1 MQDPAVTMA
10 IRRFG
15 KRLESD
21 EALGKRVKR
30 LSRMLLVKT

>member
-1 MQDPAVTMA
+1 MQYLTVTMA

-21 EALGKRVKR
+21 KTLGKKVK
-30 LSRMLLVKT
+30 LLV